1 MSRNGDLR
9 KKKNLPTLTGNY
21 FQLNLSPKI
30 KLEINSQKS
39 LEDLPNEKISIS
51 LNSRQSKNFKKSN
64 TPEMPSI
71 PKQTDQKT
79 PKTVIFDQQL
89 YKQFKS
95 NSFQKIDLH
104 GHTVDEAYQ
113 KVLSY
118 LKSNFKKKNLLHIVI
133 TGLGNKSQ
141 GEEFFT
147 GKIRK
152 QFPQWLET
160 EPFQQIVKSYSP
172 CKIKHGGLGAF
183 YIKLRN

>member
-1 MSRNGDLR
+1 M
-9 KKKNLPTLTGNY
+9 
-21 FQLNLSPKI
+21 SPKI
-30 KLEINSQKS
+30 KLEINSKKS

-51 LNSRQSKNFKKSN
+51 LNTKQSNKQKK
-64 TPEMPSI
+64 
-71 PKQTDQKT
+71 TDQLQK
-79 PKTVIFDQQL
+79 PNNQKQIEIKNSNIVILDQQL
-89 YKQFKS
+89 YKQFKN

-118 LKSNFKKKNLLHIVI
+118 LKVNFKKKKLLHIVI

-172 CKIKHGGLGAF
+172 CKIKDGGLGAF
-183 YIKLRN
+183 YVKLRVKE

>member
-1 MSRNGDLR
+1 M
-9 KKKNLPTLTGNY
+9 
-21 FQLNLSPKI
+21 SPKI
-30 KLEINSQKS
+30 KLEINSKKS

-51 LNSRQSKNFKKSN
+51 LNANKPNKQKKSDPLRKPN
-64 TPEMPSI
+64 NK
-71 PKQTDQKT
+71 KQTEQKT
-79 PKTVIFDQQL
+79 IKTVVLDQQL
-89 YKQFKS
+89 HKQFK
-95 NSFQKIDLH
+95 NNLFQKIDLH

-113 KVLSY
+113 NVLSY
-118 LKSNFKKKNLLHIVI
+118 FKTNFKKKNLLHIVI

-152 QFPQWLET
+152 QFPQWLDT

-183 YIKLRN
+183 YIKLRINL

>member
-1 MSRNGDLR
+1 M
-9 KKKNLPTLTGNY
+9 
-21 FQLNLSPKI
+21 SPKI

-51 LNSRQSKNFKKSN
+51 LNENKPNKQEKSDQLRKPYNKKL
-64 TPEMPSI
+64 TE
-71 PKQTDQKT
+71 KKT
-79 PKTVIFDQQL
+79 TKIVVLDQQL
-89 YKQFKS
+89 YKQFK
-95 NSFQKIDLH
+95 NNLFQKIDLH

-113 KVLSY
+113 NVLSY
-118 LKSNFKKKNLLHIVI
+118 LKTNFKKKNLLHIVI

-160 EPFQQIVKSYSP
+160 EPFQQIVKTYCP
-172 CKIKHGGLGAF
+172 CKIRHGGLGAF
-183 YIKLRN
+183 YVKLRVKE

>member
-1 MSRNGDLR
+1 M
-9 KKKNLPTLTGNY
+9 
-21 FQLNLSPKI
+21 SPKI
-30 KLEINSQKS
+30 KLEINSKKS

-51 LNSRQSKNFKKSN
+51 LNTKQSNKSKILNQSEILTNKK
-64 TPEMPSI
+64 P
-71 PKQTDQKT
+71 TDK
-79 PKTVIFDQQL
+79 KISKKVIFDQQL
-89 YKQFKS
+89 YKQFK
-95 NSFQKIDLH
+95 NKPFQKIDLH
-104 GHTVDEAYQ
+104 GLTVDEAYQ

-118 LKSNFKKKNLLHIVI
+118 LKTSFKKKNLLHIVI

-152 QFPQWLET
+152 QFPQWLDT

-183 YIKLRN
+183 YIKLRII

>member
-1 MSRNGDLR
+1 M
-9 KKKNLPTLTGNY
+9 
-21 FQLNLSPKI
+21 SPKI
-30 KLEINSQKS
+30 KLEINSKKS

-51 LNSRQSKNFKKSN
+51 LNTKNANKQKNTELQISNNQKHTEKKILKIV
-64 TPEMPSI
+64 TL
-71 PKQTDQKT
+71 
-79 PKTVIFDQQL
+79 DQQL
-89 YKQFKS
+89 YKQFKKA
-95 NSFQKIDLH
+95 SFQKIDLH

-113 KVLSY
+113 QVYSY
-118 LKSNFKKKNLLHIVI
+118 LKLNFKKKNLLHIVI
-133 TGLGNKSQ
+133 TGLGNKSE

-183 YIKLRN
+183 YVKLRVKE

>member
-1 MSRNGDLR
+1 
-9 KKKNLPTLTGNY
+9 
-21 FQLNLSPKI
+21 LSPKI
-30 KLEINSQKS
+30 KLEIISKKS

-51 LNSRQSKNFKKSN
+51 LNSKQSKKPKKPDTLKTTTN
-64 TPEMPSI
+64 
-71 PKQTDQKT
+71 PKQIDKKIT
-79 PKTVIFDQQL
+79 KTVILDQQL
-89 YKQFKS
+89 YKQFKN

-152 QFPQWLET
+152 QFTQWLET
-160 EPFQQIVKSYSP
+160 ELFQQIVKSYSP
-172 CKIKHGGLGAF
+172 CKIRHGGLGAF
-183 YIKLRN
+183 YVKLRVKE